1 MDTKEVA
8 KVIGTIKRLQTFNI
22 DEVLDLVAEIPGG
35 IAEIKTES
43 WNLRGKEYNTTHV
56 SIKDVKALKGLDLNK
71 YKDTVSSE
79 TLKAGKLIQ
88 KMSFKPSIINQAK
101 NYLPGGMISME
112 IGGIT
117 NNSIGFNFNCRK
129 QERTGAFWPVALEDI
144 LKEDKLQLPVQ
155 LESMQGL
162 QGQ

>member
-1 MDTKEVA
+1 M
-8 KVIGTIKRLQTFNI
+8 
-22 DEVLDLVAEIPGG
+22 
-35 IAEIKTES
+35 
-43 WNLRGKEYNTTHV
+43 RGKEYNTTHV

-88 KMSFKPSIINQAK
+88 KIPFKPSIINQAK

-112 IGGIT
+112 IAGIKV
-117 NNSIGFNFNCRK
+117 SIFNIHINCRK
-129 QERTGAFWPVALEDI
+129 LERTGAHWPVALEDI
-144 LKEDKLQLPVQ
+144 LKEDKLPAQ

-162 QGQ
+162 QRLQGQ

>member
-1 MDTKEVA
+1 MDTKEVRN
-8 KVIGTIKRLQTFNI
+8 VIGTIKRLQTFSI
-22 DEVLDLVAEIPGG
+22 DEVLDLVAEIPDG

-79 TLKAGKLIQ
+79 TLKAGSLVQ
-88 KMSFKPSIINQAK
+88 KMPFKPSIINQAK
-101 NYLPGGMISME
+101 NYLPGGIVSME
-112 IGGIT
+112 IGGTTAI
-117 NNSIGFNFNCRK
+117 SFDFNFNCK
-129 QERTGAFWPVALEDI
+129 KLERTGAHWPVALEDI
-144 LKEDKLQLPVQ
+144 LKEDNLLPQ

-162 QGQ
+162 QGK